1 MAKTYTT
8 VQGDTWDAIA
18 KKTLGDEYR
27 MVELIEANAKRCE
40 TVIFS
45 GGIAITIPEV
55 DTKDTLDL
63 PPWKR

>member
-1 MAKTYTT
+1 MTKTYTT

-27 MVELIEANAKRCE
+27 MVEMIEANAKYRE
-40 TVIFS
+40 TVIFP
-45 GGIAITIPEV
+45 GGISLTIPELEAEN
-55 DTKDTLDL
+55 TLDL